1 MAATYDQDVATRP
14 SADRVTVVNGQ
25 LSLVYLVFNTITN
38 LLTQDGQMACFANAA
53 THLSPGG
60 VFIIEVGVPNLRRLP
75 ARERFV
81 PLSTSNVSVR
91 QRPPP

>member
-1 MAATYDQDVATRP
+1 M
-14 SADRVTVVNGQ
+14 VNGQ

-75 ARERFV
+75 AR
-81 PLSTSNVSVR
+81 
-91 QRPPP
+91 